1 MAKTTSILS
10 DTIMAQAA
18 AFKEARSQWEE
29 QYRQW
34 ACGIPPLAPEHFWPM
49 VDEFRKV
56 LLDTM
61 RYRKEGFVESA
72 ANEFIRL
79 AAVNGGDI
87 AAAVHFALSWSHY
100 TGKAYM
106 AGDELGFSFDRGDDG
121 YGDLM
126 DAVPLLGQVFNRRL
140 ELGKFD
146 TLREFNEQVDAVC
159 DVAGRVLKN
168 VVLHGENYFSMC
180 LRDEAQ
186 KWVVIESRNYGKDGG

>member
-1 MAKTTSILS
+1 MTQAASILS

-18 AFKEARSQWEE
+18 AFKEARSQFDE
-29 QYRQW
+29 QFMDWSR
-34 ACGIPPLAPEHFWPM
+34 GVPPLAPEHFWPM

-61 RYRKEGFVESA
+61 QYRKEGFVDSA
-72 ANEFIRL
+72 ANEFIRR

-87 AAAVHFALSWSHY
+87 AAAVHFALSWGHY
-100 TGKAYM
+100 SRRAYACGDKA
-106 AGDELGFSFDRGDDG
+106 GFSFDRGDDG

-126 DAVPLLGQVFNRRL
+126 DAVPLMGQAFNDKLG
-140 ELGKFD
+140 LGRFHS
-146 TLREFNEQVDAVC
+146 LREFNEQVDATC
-159 DVAGRVLKN
+159 DVAGRVLKD

-180 LRDEAQ
+180 LKDAAQ

>member
-1 MAKTTSILS
+1 MTTRSIL
-10 DTIMAQAA
+10 DGTIMAQAA
-18 AFKEARSQWEE
+18 AFKEARSQFDE
-29 QYRQW
+29 QFMDWSR
-34 ACGIPPLAPEHFWPM
+34 GIPPLAPEHFWPM
-49 VDEFRKV
+49 VDQFRKV

-61 RYRKEGFVESA
+61 QYRKEGFVEAA

-100 TGKAYM
+100 KGKAYA

-126 DAVPLLGQVFNRRL
+126 DAVPLLGQVFNERL
-140 ELGKFD
+140 ELGKFH

-186 KWVVIESRNYGKDGG
+186 KWVVIESRNYGKAGE

>member
-1 MAKTTSILS
+1 MTTTSILS

-18 AFKEARSQWEE
+18 AFMEARSQFD
-29 QYRQW
+29 RQFNVFTG
-34 ACGIPPLAPEHFWPM
+34 GIPPLAPEHFWPM
-49 VDEFRKV
+49 VDDFRKV

-61 RYRKEGFVESA
+61 RYRKDGFVESA
-72 ANEFIRL
+72 ANEFLRL

-100 TGKAYM
+100 TGKAYA

-159 DVAGRVLKN
+159 DVAGRVLKD
-168 VVLHGENYFSMC
+168 VVLHGENYFASS
-180 LRDEAQ
+180 LEDAA
-186 KWVVIESRNYGKDGG
+186 KNWVVIESRNYGKGGE